1 MRINKQTFY
10 IIFFSG
16 LAVTFYFI
24 ITSLVPEFKR
34 SKLPPISRAKPF
46 FFTNQGGKQVTEK
59 DVAGK
64 VFVASYFFTTCRGI
78 CPEMNG
84 NLKKVYERFKSEK
97 DFLILSHTSDPEV
110 DSVPRIK
117 RYADSIGADPNK
129 WIFLTGRKDSLYNMA
144 RFAYAV
150 DDPANNL
157 KSLDDD
163 FLHTQFWAL
172 VNKRGEIRK
181 IYDGLK
187 MDEVNAL
194 IRDIEKAL
202 KD

>member
-1 MRINKQTFY
+1 MSKRLFY
-10 IIFFSG
+10 IIFFTVLVVG
-16 LAVTFYFI
+16 FYFI

-34 SKLPPISRAKPF
+34 KGLPVIGKLTHFS
-46 FFTNQGGKQVTEK
+46 FTNQLGKQVTDS
-59 DVAGK
+59 DVKGK
-64 VFVASYFFTTCRGI
+64 VYVASYFFTTCKGI

-84 NLKKVYERFKSEK
+84 NLKKVYEKFKDENN
-97 DFLILSHTSDPEV
+97 FLILSHTSDPAV
-110 DSVPRIK
+110 DSVPRL
-117 RYADSIGADPNK
+117 RQYAEALGADPNK

-144 RFAYAV
+144 RFTYAV

-157 KSLDDD
+157 KDINDI

-187 MDEVNAL
+187 MSEVNAL
-194 IRDIEKAL
+194 IRDIKKAL
-202 KD
+202 KE

>member
-1 MRINKQTFY
+1 MKKRIFY
-10 IIFFSG
+10 ILFFSV
-16 LAVTFYFI
+16 LVVAFYFI

-34 SKLPPISRAKPF
+34 SKLPPVSRIKPF
-46 FFTNQGGKQVTEK
+46 FFTNQDGRQVTEK
-59 DVAGK
+59 EVAGK

-84 NLKKVYERFKSEK
+84 NLKIVYERFKNEK
-97 DFLILSHTSDPEV
+97 DFLLLSHTCDPKV
-110 DSVPRIK
+110 DSVSKIK
-117 RYADSIGADPNK
+117 RYADSAGADPAK

-144 RFAYAV
+144 RFAYAI

-157 KSLDDD
+157 KSIDDD

>member
-1 MRINKQTFY
+1 MKKSHFY
-10 IIFFSG
+10 ILFFAG
-16 LAVTFYFI
+16 LAIAFYFI
-24 ITSLVPEFKR
+24 ITSLVPEFNR
-34 SKLPPISRAKPF
+34 SKLPSISKARPF
-46 FFTNQGGKQVTEK
+46 FFTNQDGQQVTEK
-59 DVAGK
+59 DVKGK
-64 VFVASYFFTTCRGI
+64 VFVASYFFTTCKGI

-84 NLKKVYERFKSEK
+84 NLKKVYEYFKNEK
-97 DFLILSHTSDPEV
+97 EFLILSHTSDPEV

-117 RYADSIGADPNK
+117 RYADSVGADPTK

-157 KSLDDD
+157 KSIDDD

-172 VNKRGEIRK
+172 VNKRGEVRK

-194 IRDIEKAL
+194 IRDIKKAL
-202 KD
+202 RD

>member
-1 MRINKQTFY
+1 MNKRTFY
-10 IIFFSG
+10 IIFFTA
-16 LAVTFYFI
+16 LVVAFYFI

-34 SKLPPISRAKPF
+34 KGLTVIGRLTPF
-46 FFTNQGGKQVTEK
+46 MFTNQLGKQVTEN
-59 DVAGK
+59 DVKGK
-64 VFVASYFFTTCRGI
+64 VFVASYFFTTCKGI

-84 NLKKVYERFKSEK
+84 NLKKVYEKFKDEK
-97 DFLILSHTSDPEV
+97 DFLILSHTSDPAV
-110 DSVPRIK
+110 DSVPRLK
-117 RYADSIGADPNK
+117 QYAELFDADPNK

-144 RFAYAV
+144 RFTYAI

-157 KSLDDD
+157 KSVDDI

-187 MDEVNAL
+187 MSEVNSI
-194 IRDIEKAL
+194 IRDIKKAL
-202 KD
+202 KE

>member
-1 MRINKQTFY
+1 MSKKSIFY
-10 IIFFSG
+10 IVFFAA
-16 LAVTFYFI
+16 LAVAFYFI

-34 SKLPPISRAKPF
+34 SKLPSISKAKPF
-46 FFTNQGGKQVTEK
+46 IFTNQDGKQVTEK
-59 DVAGK
+59 DVQGK
-64 VFVASYFFTTCRGI
+64 VFVASYFFTTCKGI

-84 NLKKVYERFKSEK
+84 NLKKVYERFKDEK
-97 DFLILSHTSDPEV
+97 DFLLLSHTSDPEV

-117 RYADSIGADPNK
+117 SYADSIGADPNK

-144 RFAYAV
+144 RFAYSV

-157 KSLDDD
+157 KSIDDD

-172 VNKRGEIRK
+172 VNKRGEVRK

-194 IRDIEKAL
+194 IRDIKKAL
-202 KD
+202 KEK